1 MRAAIIG
8 AAIAAVGLSACAT
21 KRYPIATQLGPAE
34 QSAMSCPELVLELA
48 RAEMV
53 RMRISD
59 TAGVD
64 WRSIAGFI
72 GDAGIGNALAKKD
85 AEKAINARVAS
96 LRAAQVAKH
105 CSGAPNASLGEE
117 FRPLSASGAA

>member
-8 AAIAAVGLSACAT
+8 AAIAAVSLSACAT
-21 KRYPIATQLGPAE
+21 KRYPIATKLGPAE
-34 QSAMSCPELVLELA
+34 QSAMTCQDLELELA

-53 RMRISD
+53 RQRISD
-59 TAGVD
+59 TAETD

-85 AEKAINARVAS
+85 AEKAINVRVAS
-96 LRAAQVAKH
+96 IHAAQAAKH
-105 CSGAPNASLGEE
+105 CSGAPSASLEE
-117 FRPLSASGAA
+117 KTSPPVRPGAA

>member
-8 AAIAAVGLSACAT
+8 AAIAAVSLSGCAT
-21 KRYPIATQLGPAE
+21 KRYPIATKLGPAE
-34 QSAMSCPELVLELA
+34 QSTMTCPELELELA

-59 TAGVD
+59 AAETD

-72 GDAGIGNALAKKD
+72 GDAGIGNFLAKKD
-85 AEKAINARVAS
+85 AEKAIDARVAS
-96 LRAAQVAKH
+96 ILAAQAAKH
-105 CSGAPNASLGEE
+105 CSGGPSASLEE
-117 FRPLSASGAA
+117 ELTPLFTPGAA